1 MRFFRDLFIAL
12 LAVNAAAGSAQ
23 QSAYNLQPDVCLRC
37 YSDSGAGYVDG
48 NGPTAVV
55 YLAERLHLPFT
66 FAGDP
71 AATKDSGLNF
81 AVSGAQTGEGEG
93 RRFKNNELLGK
104 GMKNQVADFTAMVHS
119 GKVQFDVDKTV
130 FYLLGGLN
138 DGRLAEGVTKESIEG
153 EIEGLYVLGA
163 RHFRVALLPV
173 KITLFTEV
181 GTRLNPQLT
190 MIPDEERARHAD
202 LDIKISRWGAF
213 YDEVLEHPAKYGFTN
228 TVDKCAGRSLFNQD
242 TTPCASPNTYYYYH
256 DGHPSTATHK
266 LVGDML
272 FVEATSEAPGSK
284 KQK

>member
-1 MRFFRDLFIAL
+1 MRICCHLFIAL
-12 LAVNAAAGSAQ
+12 LAVSAAAGSAPEG
-23 QSAYNLQPDVCLRC
+23 AYNRMYVFGDS
-37 YSDSGAGYVDG
+37 YSDSGAGYIDG

-55 YLAERLHLPFT
+55 YLAQRLHLPFT

-81 AVSGAQTGEGEG
+81 AVSGAQTGEAAG

-119 GKVQFDVDKTV
+119 GKVQFDAEKTV

-138 DGRLAEGVTKESIEG
+138 DGRLADGVTKENIEG
-153 EIEGLYVLGA
+153 EIEGLYALGG

-173 KITLFTEV
+173 KIPPFTEV

-190 MIPDEERARHAD
+190 MIPDEERARHPD
-202 LDIKISRWGAF
+202 LDIRNSRWGAF
-213 YDEVLEHPAKYGFTN
+213 YDEVLEHPAKYGLTN
-228 TVDKCAGRSLFNQD
+228 TVDQCAGRSLFNQD

-266 LVGDML
+266 AVGDML
-272 FVEATSEAPGSK
+272 FVEATSEAPSNK